1 MSSGSLA
8 MMLSRYRP
16 EIDKADRLDAL
27 GFDFVDGP
35 DAYGLGRQFLVDRVK
50 ALIPMP
56 LVGFKLALLV
66 VVEIEQ
72 ELRVFVLRGGFGHP
86 RFLRFQ
92 NRSHGSCLLL
102 RPLGQRET
110 GAFGEF
116 PPTFPQVWEQLR
128 VVVDAL
134 GEEGWHTGMAVR
146 PGLLLPGRIQLP
158 LHRAASAVC
167 SRIAYSD
174 QKRPWCSYLLP
185 AGEGAPQ
192 GRMRAELLALARKSP
207 HPAVPARP
215 RKRGSP
221 RPPREKERRPR
232 RACNSTVKRA
242 KPRFPE
248 AALRIYDKDL
258 ADHALRQIPA
268 AIKFNTTGEFREYL
282 TEKLRF
288 DSQATRRRAAGYLI
302 G

>member
-1 MSSGSLA
+1 
-8 MMLSRYRP
+8 MMLPRDRP
-16 EIDKADRLDAL
+16 EIDQPNRLDTL

-192 GRMRAELLALARKSP
+192 GRMRAELRALARKSP
-207 HPAVPARP
+207 HPAVPATF
-215 RKRGSP
+215 S
-221 RPPREKERRPR
+221 PREKERRPR
-232 RACNSTVKRA
+232 RACNPTVKRA
-242 KPRFPE
+242 GEPGGLSCVPWPANPLIRPFRPPSPRG
-248 AALRIYDKDL
+248 R
-258 ADHALRQIPA
+258 RRGGPA
-268 AIKFNTTGEFREYL
+268 APATQRQNAL
-282 TEKLRF
+282 
-288 DSQATRRRAAGYLI
+288 DCSSQTASCGAKNALASGANWSPSLH
-302 G
+302 

>member
-86 RFLRFQ
+86 RFLLFQ
-92 NRSHGSCLLL
+92 NRPHGSCLLL

-116 PPTFPQVWEQLR
+116 PPTFLQVWEQLR
-128 VVVDAL
+128 DIPRR
-134 GEEGWHTGMAVR
+134 GDPE
-146 PGLLLPGRIQLP
+146 LLLNHGIDAFGSRRQKRGFEEVEGLQLGR
-158 LHRAASAVC
+158 SAV
-167 SRIAYSD
+167 
-174 QKRPWCSYLLP
+174 
-185 AGEGAPQ
+185 GAEP
-192 GRMRAELLALARKSP
+192 LLALAQLAPACGDRDQFLMQSRSP
-207 HPAVPARP
+207 WAVETKA
-215 RKRGSP
+215 SHQ
-221 RPPREKERRPR
+221 
-232 RACNSTVKRA
+232 
-242 KPRFPE
+242 
-248 AALRIYDKDL
+248 
-258 ADHALRQIPA
+258 DHAGHGIVALRQAGP
-268 AIKFNTTGEFREYL
+268 GEVVEDEPL
-282 TEKLRF
+282 SGESAK
-288 DSQATRRRAAGYLI
+288 
-302 G
+302 